1 MSQGA
6 ASNGQVSTS
15 AASTAPSNPTT
26 PTTSNTR
33 TASGEPM
40 EPRSQTPPNGQ
51 RPPHRPRHRLVTL
64 LIVVLLI
71 AIPAGYLVMSAFV
84 SRESGQKKEREASLD
99 NLTWDWPSKVQ
110 RRIYDVP
117 IPPGSSYVAHYE
129 ANSWK
134 TSSLHVQFRT
144 TDKKLR
150 SFLKEVGTKRSELEK
165 GRITIND
172 KQAEEVGW
180 RFTGGA
186 ETYSGLEYQRSK
198 STPELNIVVDTRA
211 EDRPRVYV
219 VSTVRFT
226 GP

>member
-1 MSQGA
+1 MT
-6 ASNGQVSTS
+6 ASSTGRLG
-15 AASTAPSNPTT
+15 TPTT
-26 PTTSNTR
+26 PTEPTTR

-40 EPRSQTPPNGQ
+40 EPRTQSQRSGQ
-51 RPPHRPRHRLVTL
+51 RPPRRPRHRMVTL

-84 SRESGQKKEREASLD
+84 SRQSGQEKQKDAALD

-117 IPPGSSYVAHYE
+117 LPLGSSYVAHYE

-144 TDKKLR
+144 TDKKLGT
-150 SFLKEVGTKRSELEK
+150 FLKEVGTERAKLED
-165 GRITIND
+165 GRVTITD
-172 KQAEEVGW
+172 KQAAEVGW
-180 RFTGGA
+180 RFLSRGH
-186 ETYSGLEYQRSK
+186 TYSGLEYQRSK
-198 STPELNIVVDTRA
+198 STPELNITVDTTA
-211 EDRPRVYV
+211 KDRPRVYV